1 MKYLLTG
8 VEFDNKGA
16 EAMTLIALSNVCKR
30 DLNAEIYFIYSEYKP
45 QFELSSKVKYIPLP
59 MHFVEN
65 KLKKYNISNIVAD
78 VKASIRDLIKP
89 SAESVSVDDTKKILK
104 SIDVVIDVS
113 GFSITS
119 KWDDFVARYW
129 LSIWNLMQTYGAK
142 IYLMPQSFGPFDF
155 KSPEVI
161 KYGKEVL
168 SKCEHIYARE
178 KSGYELLKGIGL
190 TNIEYMPDSVL
201 LEKDFDPSLVV
212 KNIGKYREEIKIKAE
227 HNICIIPNYR
237 LIDQGGMDMNK
248 LLKLYSD
255 IVDKYMKSFDIYLV
269 AHAGED
275 LTVCQAIK
283 DKYKDDEKV
292 KLIDHVMFS
301 FNYEE
306 FVKQMDFIVASR
318 YHAIIHAYKEYVP
331 AVILGWA
338 DKYQGVAEEVEQSQY
353 IISLDDSKAALNKID
368 EMAEHYLIEKE
379 TIKKNV
385 LKVQEKDCYAFLRDL
400 HADR

>member
-1 MKYLLTG
+1 
-8 VEFDNKGA
+8 
-16 EAMTLIALSNVCKR
+16 
-30 DLNAEIYFIYSEYKP
+30 
-45 QFELSSKVKYIPLP
+45 
-59 MHFVEN
+59 
-65 KLKKYNISNIVAD
+65 
-78 VKASIRDLIKP
+78 
-89 SAESVSVDDTKKILK
+89 
-104 SIDVVIDVS
+104 
-113 GFSITS
+113 
-119 KWDDFVARYW
+119 
-129 LSIWNLMQTYGAK
+129 
-142 IYLMPQSFGPFDF
+142 MPQSFGPFDF

-275 LTVCQAIK
+275 LTVCKAIK

-400 HADR
+400 HADI